1 MNSLSKVQLLFII
14 GAIALVAVIY
24 AMPKTAPLSA
34 EAVVETTAV
43 DAVELSADEK
53 ITEAIAV
60 VMKGEEP
67 MKGIMMLRDVLQE
80 DPKNIK
86 AHLTLGMFSIQSGQL
101 EKALDRFTTVLS
113 IDSSESE
120 AYLYLAEVHEK
131 LGQRDLAIENLE
143 TYKTLVEDSNSL
155 AQVQIIINELKKI

>member
-1 MNSLSKVQLLFII
+1 MKSLSKVQLLFIV

-24 AMPKTAPLSA
+24 LMPKTAPLSA
-34 EAVVETTAV
+34 EALVEATESASI
-43 DAVELSADEK
+43 ELSADEK
-53 ITEAIAV
+53 IAEAIGI

-67 MKGIMMLRDVLQE
+67 MKGIMMLRDVLKE
-80 DPKNIK
+80 DPENKK
-86 AHLTLGMFSIQSGQL
+86 AHLTLGMFSIQSGQF
-101 EKALDRFTTVLS
+101 EKALDRFNKVLS
-113 IDSSESE
+113 IDSSDSE

-131 LGQRDLAIENLE
+131 LGQSNLAIENLE

>member
-1 MNSLSKVQLLFII
+1 
-14 GAIALVAVIY
+14 
-24 AMPKTAPLSA
+24 MPKIAPLSA
-34 EAVVETTAV
+34 DAVVETT
-43 DAVELSADEK
+43 DANQVELSADDK
-53 ITEAIAV
+53 ISAAIALV
-60 VMKGEEP
+60 IKGEEP
-67 MKGIMMLRDVLQE
+67 MKGIMMLRDVLEE

-101 EKALDRFTTVLS
+101 EKALDRFNTVLS

-131 LGQRDLAIENLE
+131 LGQSDLAIDNLE
-143 TYKTLVEDSNSL
+143 AYKSLVEDSNSL

>member
-1 MNSLSKVQLLFII
+1 MKSLSKVQLII
-14 GAIALVAVIY
+14 IVSAIALVGIIY
-24 AMPKTAPLSA
+24 AMPKIAPLSA
-34 EAVVETTAV
+34 DAVVETT
-43 DAVELSADEK
+43 DANQVELSADDK
-53 ITEAIAV
+53 ISAAIALV
-60 VMKGEEP
+60 IKGEEP
-67 MKGIMMLRDVLQE
+67 MKGIMMLRDVLEE

-101 EKALDRFTTVLS
+101 EKALDRFNTVLS

-131 LGQRDLAIENLE
+131 LGQSDLAIDNLE
-143 TYKTLVEDSNSL
+143 AYKSLVEDSNSL